1 MTKVVVRHSVCLQRV
16 GYYSGGWWTLDI
28 GGAEEPVGPGS
39 AGLSFFFIAGWFVC
53 REVCGGR
60 LLGTLDIGGGKEPVG
75 PGKPV
80 FPTRVSQKWKQ
91 ERGEN
96 VDKKW
101 NWGLMMIRRKFTG
114 RKRARTEG
122 AEWLSEKS
130 DVQIN
135 MWSSF
140 VGKEGEEWGGR
151 WLIYKEEVDA
161 PQLKKFGF
169 LAPH

>member
-1 MTKVVVRHSVCLQRV
+1 MTKVVVRHSVCLLLFWWLVNIGYWWSRGARGTWQRWSV
-16 GYYSGGWWTLDI
+16 SLF
-28 GGAEEPVGPGS
+28 
-39 AGLSFFFIAGWFVC
+39 LIAGWFVC

-91 ERGEN
+91 ERGGN